1 MDVLVWLLIG
11 LFVYFLL
18 RNPTRKR
25 HIEETRSPTTPP
37 MPKHPGGDA
46 TTSNRAG
53 SLPPAKTIVIHQEQ
67 ERLRLSPGQPPA
79 DTPPAPAG
87 TGIFHVT
94 YLTDGAGRP
103 VGSEDRDAWLHA
115 RRHGVTATDLK
126 KIVKLNGDPSKQRPA
141 LMQQKLTGEE
151 GPRFAAFQHGIER
164 EPVIAAWVAEEFG
177 VLPNSFICVGSN
189 ARHLATPDGIGPDA
203 VAEIKTSVKPLGATL
218 SLYRDQLQWQL
229 HVTRSER
236 ALFVVENRY
245 SFEREHRWIYR
256 DEARIGVLRNHADRF
271 IEELDRVRD
280 SFRATGAPVNTSAFP
295 VAELAEPSFATVV
308 PRQAEEH
315 LGLPATSVLS
325 EAVDSEDPKAVG
337 DEDEHRHWTSS
348 EKSRLA
354 FLYREGVPLYD
365 LGNIV
370 GATDR
375 AVVFELTRLLLNS
388 EAPLV
393 DPSAEH
399 FGTAWSSED
408 ISNLADAYYDGVW
421 LPSVALEL
429 GRDQLGVAFRL
440 FECRLPTVGHFA
452 EDLAWLDVPSEITR
466 KLPTRVVDSHQSP
479 AFAVT
484 NQAQAALLKRSKT
497 TSSVRSTGA
506 RHPQPVRDED
516 EGRWWTASETSRL
529 LVLYDEGATLDD
541 LASDFAATPLAVV
554 FELARRLLNTEGP
567 LKDST
572 MKKSGRSWTEDDVR
586 KLESAYYD
594 GVWLPSV
601 ARQFRRDQLEVAA
614 KLIECRLPSVQS
626 PWRDR

>member
-25 HIEETRSPTTPP
+25 HEEETRPPTPP
-37 MPKHPGGDA
+37 VKPSRPGGSA
-46 TTSNRAG
+46 TTSNGTG
-53 SLPPAKTIVIHQEQ
+53 SLPLARTTVVRQEQ
-67 ERLRLSPGQPPA
+67 ERPRLSPSQPPT
-79 DTPPAPAG
+79 DTPPAPIG
-87 TGIFHVT
+87 VGIFHVT

-103 VGSEDRDAWLHA
+103 VGSENRDAWLHA
-115 RRHGVTATDLK
+115 RRHGVTATDLR

-189 ARHLATPDGIGPDA
+189 ARHLATPDGIGTDV

-256 DEARIGVLRNHADRF
+256 DEARIGVLRKHADRF

-280 SFRATGAPVNTSAFP
+280 SFRANGGTVDTSAVP
-295 VAELAEPSFATVV
+295 VAELAEPSFTTVV

-315 LGLPATSVLS
+315 LGLPATSVSL
-325 EAVDSEDPKAVG
+325 EAVDSGAPTAAR

-348 EKSRLA
+348 ETSRLV

-375 AVVFELTRLLLNS
+375 AVVFELTRQLLNS

-393 DPSAEH
+393 DPLAEH
-399 FGTAWSSED
+399 FGTAWSSD
-408 ISNLADAYYDGVW
+408 DLSNLTDAYYDGVW
-421 LPSVALEL
+421 LPSVALKL
-429 GRDQLGVAFRL
+429 GRGQLGVAFRL
-440 FECRLPTVGHFA
+440 FECRLPTVGHFK
-452 EDLAWLDVPSEITR
+452 EDLAWLDGPSENAQ
-466 KLPTRVVDSHQSP
+466 KFPTRAVEPYQSP

-484 NQAQAALLKRSKT
+484 SQLRAASVEHSKT
-497 TSSVRSTGA
+497 TSSVRSAGSK
-506 RHPQPVRDED
+506 HPEPVRDED
-516 EGRWWTASETSRL
+516 EDRRWTASETSRL
-529 LVLYDEGATLDD
+529 LALYDEGATLDD
-541 LASDFAATPLAVV
+541 LASDCAATPVAVV
-554 FELARRLLNTEGP
+554 FELARQLLNTEGP

-594 GVWLPSV
+594 GV
-601 ARQFRRDQLEVAA
+601 
-614 KLIECRLPSVQS
+614 
-626 PWRDR
+626 